1 MNSFEQPYV
10 HEPIT
15 KLNSKRLMILP
26 LLVELDG
33 GKKLCIT
40 EADLEDYPGMFL
52 NNSTDKPVLKPI
64 FASYPK
70 VKKQGGHNNL
80 QMLVEEREDY
90 IAKTSGTRAF
100 PWRMF
105 IVSENDKQLADCYMV
120 YRLASPCRLQDV
132 SWVKPGKVAWDWWN
146 DWNIYDVDFRAG
158 INTETY
164 KYYID
169 FAAEH
174 GIEYVILDE
183 GWSVNMAA
191 DLMQVIPEIDIPE
204 LVKRARA
211 CGAVILMDA
220 AQSAP
225 HMPIDVQKL
234 DVDFV
239 AFSGHKMLAPM
250 GIGVLYGKQELLEK
264 MPPFLTG
271 GEMIETVSRYDAV
284 YAELPHKFEAGTVN
298 AGGAVG
304 LAAAIDYLES
314 YGMDTLHAVEQEL
327 TAYLFRGMNAIPHVH
342 VLGSQREDN
351 HTGIVSFTVDQVHP
365 HDISEVLSS
374 DGMDIRAGH
383 HCAQPLHDHLGIHST
398 ARASLMFY
406 NTKEEIDR
414 FLESVS
420 NIRRRMGFG
429 NE

>member
-1 MNSFEQPYV
+1 MTAWNPENVRQDFVLLQNTDRVYFDNAATSQKPKCVIDAVQEFYEKYNANVLRGLYPLSVEATERYENARKTVQRFIHAACPEEIIFTRNATESMNLVAYSYGMANLKAGDEILVSILEHHSNILPWQMVSRATGAKLVFLEC
-10 HEPIT
+10 EPDGTIPKEKMDEAFSEHT
-15 KLNSKRLMILP
+15 KLVAVTQVSN
-26 LLVELDG
+26 
-33 GKKLCIT
+33 
-40 EADLEDYPGMFL
+40 
-52 NNSTDKPVLKPI
+52 VL
-64 FASYPK
+64 
-70 VKKQGGHNNL
+70 G
-80 QMLVEEREDY
+80 
-90 IAKTSGTRAF
+90 
-100 PWRMF
+100 
-105 IVSENDKQLADCYMV
+105 C
-120 YRLASPCRLQDV
+120 
-132 SWVKPGKVAWDWWN
+132 
-146 DWNIYDVDFRAG
+146 
-158 INTETY
+158 
-164 KYYID
+164 
-169 FAAEH
+169 
-174 GIEYVILDE
+174 
-183 GWSVNMAA
+183 VN
-191 DLMQVIPEIDIPE
+191 DIPE

-284 YAELPHKFEAGTVN
+284 YAELPHKF
-298 AGGAVG
+298 VG

-314 YGMDTLHAVEQEL
+314 YGMDTLHAVEHEL

>member
-1 MNSFEQPYV
+1 MTAWNPENVRQDFVLLQNTDRVYFDNAATSQKPKCVIDAVQEFYEKYNANVLRGLYPLSVEATERYENARKTVQRFIHAACPEEIIFTRNATESMNLVAYSYGMANLKAGDEILV
-10 HEPIT
+10 SILEHHS
-15 KLNSKRLMILP
+15 NILP
-26 LLVELDG
+26 WQMVSRATGAKLVFLECEPDG
-33 GKKLCIT
+33 TIPKEKMD
-40 EADLEDYPGMFL
+40 EAFSEHTRLVAVTQVS
-52 NNSTDKPVLKPI
+52 NVL
-64 FASYPK
+64 
-70 VKKQGGHNNL
+70 G
-80 QMLVEEREDY
+80 
-90 IAKTSGTRAF
+90 
-100 PWRMF
+100 
-105 IVSENDKQLADCYMV
+105 C
-120 YRLASPCRLQDV
+120 
-132 SWVKPGKVAWDWWN
+132 
-146 DWNIYDVDFRAG
+146 
-158 INTETY
+158 
-164 KYYID
+164 
-169 FAAEH
+169 
-174 GIEYVILDE
+174 
-183 GWSVNMAA
+183 VN
-191 DLMQVIPEIDIPE
+191 DIPE

-365 HDISEVLSS
+365 HDISDVLSS

>member
-1 MNSFEQPYV
+1 MTAWNPENVRQDFVLLQNTDRVYFDNAATSQKPKCVIDAVQEFYEKYNANVLRGLYPLSVEATERYENARKTVQRFIHAACPEEIIFTRNATESMNLVAYSYGMANLKAGDEILVSILEHHSNILPWQMVSRATGAKLVFLEC
-10 HEPIT
+10 EPDGTIPKEKMDEAFSEHT
-15 KLNSKRLMILP
+15 KLVAVTQVSN
-26 LLVELDG
+26 
-33 GKKLCIT
+33 
-40 EADLEDYPGMFL
+40 
-52 NNSTDKPVLKPI
+52 VL
-64 FASYPK
+64 
-70 VKKQGGHNNL
+70 G
-80 QMLVEEREDY
+80 
-90 IAKTSGTRAF
+90 
-100 PWRMF
+100 
-105 IVSENDKQLADCYMV
+105 C
-120 YRLASPCRLQDV
+120 
-132 SWVKPGKVAWDWWN
+132 
-146 DWNIYDVDFRAG
+146 
-158 INTETY
+158 
-164 KYYID
+164 
-169 FAAEH
+169 
-174 GIEYVILDE
+174 
-183 GWSVNMAA
+183 VN
-191 DLMQVIPEIDIPE
+191 DIPE

-406 NTKEEIDR
+406 NTREEIDR

>member
-1 MNSFEQPYV
+1 MTAWNPENVRQDFVLLQNTDRVYFDNAATSQKPKCVIDAVQEFYEKYNANVLRGLYPLSVEATERYENARKTVQRFIHAACPEEIIFTRNATESMNLVAYSYGMANLKAGDEILVSILEHHSNILPWQMVSRATGAKLVFLEC
-10 HEPIT
+10 EPDGTIPKEKMDEAFSEHT
-15 KLNSKRLMILP
+15 KLVAVTQVSN
-26 LLVELDG
+26 
-33 GKKLCIT
+33 
-40 EADLEDYPGMFL
+40 
-52 NNSTDKPVLKPI
+52 VL
-64 FASYPK
+64 
-70 VKKQGGHNNL
+70 G
-80 QMLVEEREDY
+80 
-90 IAKTSGTRAF
+90 
-100 PWRMF
+100 
-105 IVSENDKQLADCYMV
+105 C
-120 YRLASPCRLQDV
+120 
-132 SWVKPGKVAWDWWN
+132 
-146 DWNIYDVDFRAG
+146 
-158 INTETY
+158 
-164 KYYID
+164 
-169 FAAEH
+169 
-174 GIEYVILDE
+174 
-183 GWSVNMAA
+183 VN
-191 DLMQVIPEIDIPE
+191 DIPE

-250 GIGVLYGKQELLEK
+250 GIGVLYGTQALLEK

>member
-1 MNSFEQPYV
+1 MTAWNPENVRQDFVLLQNTDRVYFDNAATSQKPKCVIDAVQEFYEKYNANVLRGLYPLSVEATERYENARKTVQRFIHAACPEEIIFTRNATESMNLVAYSYGMANLKAGDEILVSILEHHSNILPWQMVSRAIGAKLVFLEC
-10 HEPIT
+10 EPDGTIPKEKMDEAFSEHT
-15 KLNSKRLMILP
+15 KLVAVTQVSN
-26 LLVELDG
+26 
-33 GKKLCIT
+33 
-40 EADLEDYPGMFL
+40 
-52 NNSTDKPVLKPI
+52 VL
-64 FASYPK
+64 
-70 VKKQGGHNNL
+70 G
-80 QMLVEEREDY
+80 
-90 IAKTSGTRAF
+90 
-100 PWRMF
+100 
-105 IVSENDKQLADCYMV
+105 C
-120 YRLASPCRLQDV
+120 
-132 SWVKPGKVAWDWWN
+132 
-146 DWNIYDVDFRAG
+146 
-158 INTETY
+158 
-164 KYYID
+164 
-169 FAAEH
+169 
-174 GIEYVILDE
+174 
-183 GWSVNMAA
+183 VN
-191 DLMQVIPEIDIPE
+191 DIPE

-314 YGMDTLHAVEQEL
+314 YGMDNLHAVEQEL

>member
-1 MNSFEQPYV
+1 MTAWNPENVRQDFVLLQNTDRVYFDNAATSQKPKCVIDAVQEFYEKYNANVLRGLYPLSVEATECYENARKTVQRFIHAACPEEIIFTRNATESMNLVAYSYGMANLKAGDEILVSILEHHSNILPWQMVSRATGAKLVFLEC
-10 HEPIT
+10 EPDGTIPKEKMDEAFSEHT
-15 KLNSKRLMILP
+15 KLVAVTQVSN
-26 LLVELDG
+26 
-33 GKKLCIT
+33 
-40 EADLEDYPGMFL
+40 
-52 NNSTDKPVLKPI
+52 VL
-64 FASYPK
+64 
-70 VKKQGGHNNL
+70 G
-80 QMLVEEREDY
+80 
-90 IAKTSGTRAF
+90 
-100 PWRMF
+100 
-105 IVSENDKQLADCYMV
+105 C
-120 YRLASPCRLQDV
+120 
-132 SWVKPGKVAWDWWN
+132 
-146 DWNIYDVDFRAG
+146 
-158 INTETY
+158 
-164 KYYID
+164 
-169 FAAEH
+169 
-174 GIEYVILDE
+174 
-183 GWSVNMAA
+183 VN
-191 DLMQVIPEIDIPE
+191 DIPE

>member
-1 MNSFEQPYV
+1 MTAWNPENVRQDFVLLQNTDRVYFDNAATSQKPKCVIDAVQEFYEKYNANVLRGLYPLSVEATERYENARKTVQRFIHAACPEEIIFTRNATESMNLVAYSYGMANLKAGDEILV
-10 HEPIT
+10 SILEHHS
-15 KLNSKRLMILP
+15 NILP
-26 LLVELDG
+26 WQMVSPATGAKLVFLECEPDG
-33 GKKLCIT
+33 TIPKEKMD
-40 EADLEDYPGMFL
+40 EAFSEHTRLVAVTQVS
-52 NNSTDKPVLKPI
+52 NVL
-64 FASYPK
+64 
-70 VKKQGGHNNL
+70 G
-80 QMLVEEREDY
+80 
-90 IAKTSGTRAF
+90 
-100 PWRMF
+100 
-105 IVSENDKQLADCYMV
+105 C
-120 YRLASPCRLQDV
+120 
-132 SWVKPGKVAWDWWN
+132 
-146 DWNIYDVDFRAG
+146 
-158 INTETY
+158 
-164 KYYID
+164 
-169 FAAEH
+169 
-174 GIEYVILDE
+174 
-183 GWSVNMAA
+183 VN
-191 DLMQVIPEIDIPE
+191 DIPE

>member
-1 MNSFEQPYV
+1 MTAWNPENVRQDFVLLQNTDRVYFDNAATSQKPKCFLDAETEFYEKYNANVLRGLYPLSVEATERYENARKTVQRFIHAACPEEIIFTRNATESMNLVAYSYGMANLKAGDEILVSILEHHSNILPWQMVSRATGAKLVFLEC
-10 HEPIT
+10 EPDGTIPKEKMDGAFSEHT
-15 KLNSKRLMILP
+15 KLVAVTQVSN
-26 LLVELDG
+26 
-33 GKKLCIT
+33 
-40 EADLEDYPGMFL
+40 
-52 NNSTDKPVLKPI
+52 VL
-64 FASYPK
+64 
-70 VKKQGGHNNL
+70 G
-80 QMLVEEREDY
+80 
-90 IAKTSGTRAF
+90 
-100 PWRMF
+100 
-105 IVSENDKQLADCYMV
+105 C
-120 YRLASPCRLQDV
+120 
-132 SWVKPGKVAWDWWN
+132 
-146 DWNIYDVDFRAG
+146 
-158 INTETY
+158 
-164 KYYID
+164 
-169 FAAEH
+169 
-174 GIEYVILDE
+174 
-183 GWSVNMAA
+183 VN
-191 DLMQVIPEIDIPE
+191 DIPE

>member
-1 MNSFEQPYV
+1 MTAWNPENVRQDFVLLQNTDRVYFDNAATSQKPKCVIDAVQEFYEKYNANVLRGLYPLSVEATERYENARKTVQRFIHAACPEEIIFTRNATESMNLVAYSYGMANLKAGDEILVSILEHHSNILPWQMVSRATGAKLVFLEC
-10 HEPIT
+10 EPDGTIPKEKMDEAFSEHT
-15 KLNSKRLMILP
+15 KLVAVTQVSN
-26 LLVELDG
+26 
-33 GKKLCIT
+33 
-40 EADLEDYPGMFL
+40 
-52 NNSTDKPVLKPI
+52 VL
-64 FASYPK
+64 
-70 VKKQGGHNNL
+70 G
-80 QMLVEEREDY
+80 
-90 IAKTSGTRAF
+90 
-100 PWRMF
+100 
-105 IVSENDKQLADCYMV
+105 C
-120 YRLASPCRLQDV
+120 
-132 SWVKPGKVAWDWWN
+132 
-146 DWNIYDVDFRAG
+146 
-158 INTETY
+158 
-164 KYYID
+164 
-169 FAAEH
+169 
-174 GIEYVILDE
+174 
-183 GWSVNMAA
+183 VN
-191 DLMQVIPEIDIPE
+191 DIPE

-327 TAYLFRGMNAIPHVH
+327 TAYLFCGMNAIPHVH

>member
-1 MNSFEQPYV
+1 MTAWNPENVRQDFVLLQNTDRVYFDNAATSQKPKCVIDAVQEFYEKYNANVLRGLYPLSVEATERYENARKTVQRFIHAACPEEIIFTRNATESMNLVAYSYGMANLKAGDEILVSILEHHSNILPWQMVSRATGAKLVFLEC
-10 HEPIT
+10 EPDGTIPKEKMDEAFSEHT
-15 KLNSKRLMILP
+15 KLVAVTQVSN
-26 LLVELDG
+26 
-33 GKKLCIT
+33 
-40 EADLEDYPGMFL
+40 
-52 NNSTDKPVLKPI
+52 VL
-64 FASYPK
+64 
-70 VKKQGGHNNL
+70 G
-80 QMLVEEREDY
+80 
-90 IAKTSGTRAF
+90 
-100 PWRMF
+100 
-105 IVSENDKQLADCYMV
+105 C
-120 YRLASPCRLQDV
+120 
-132 SWVKPGKVAWDWWN
+132 
-146 DWNIYDVDFRAG
+146 
-158 INTETY
+158 
-164 KYYID
+164 
-169 FAAEH
+169 
-174 GIEYVILDE
+174 
-183 GWSVNMAA
+183 VN
-191 DLMQVIPEIDIPE
+191 DIPE

-342 VLGSQREDN
+342 VLGSQREGN

>member
-1 MNSFEQPYV
+1 MTAWNPENVRQDFVLLQNTDRVYFDNAATSQKPKCVIDAVQEFYEKYNANVLRGLYPLSVEATERYENARKTVQRFIHAACPEEIIFTRNATESMNLVAYSYGMANLKAGDEILVSILEHHSNILPWQMVSRATGAKLVFLEC
-10 HEPIT
+10 EPDGTIPKEKMDEAFSEHT
-15 KLNSKRLMILP
+15 KLVAVTQVSN
-26 LLVELDG
+26 
-33 GKKLCIT
+33 
-40 EADLEDYPGMFL
+40 
-52 NNSTDKPVLKPI
+52 VL
-64 FASYPK
+64 
-70 VKKQGGHNNL
+70 G
-80 QMLVEEREDY
+80 
-90 IAKTSGTRAF
+90 
-100 PWRMF
+100 
-105 IVSENDKQLADCYMV
+105 C
-120 YRLASPCRLQDV
+120 
-132 SWVKPGKVAWDWWN
+132 
-146 DWNIYDVDFRAG
+146 
-158 INTETY
+158 
-164 KYYID
+164 
-169 FAAEH
+169 
-174 GIEYVILDE
+174 
-183 GWSVNMAA
+183 VN
-191 DLMQVIPEIDIPE
+191 DIPE

-365 HDISEVLSS
+365 HDISEVFSS

>member
-1 MNSFEQPYV
+1 MTAWNPENVWQDFVLLQNTDRVYFDNAATSQKPKCVIDAVQEFYEKYNANVLRGLYPLSVEATERYENARKTVQRFIHAACPEEIIFTRNATESMNLVAYSYGMANLKAGDEILV
-10 HEPIT
+10 SILEHHS
-15 KLNSKRLMILP
+15 NILP
-26 LLVELDG
+26 WQMVSRATGAKLVFLECEPDG
-33 GKKLCIT
+33 TIPKEKMD
-40 EADLEDYPGMFL
+40 EAFSEHTRLVAVTQVS
-52 NNSTDKPVLKPI
+52 NVL
-64 FASYPK
+64 
-70 VKKQGGHNNL
+70 G
-80 QMLVEEREDY
+80 
-90 IAKTSGTRAF
+90 
-100 PWRMF
+100 
-105 IVSENDKQLADCYMV
+105 C
-120 YRLASPCRLQDV
+120 
-132 SWVKPGKVAWDWWN
+132 
-146 DWNIYDVDFRAG
+146 
-158 INTETY
+158 
-164 KYYID
+164 
-169 FAAEH
+169 
-174 GIEYVILDE
+174 
-183 GWSVNMAA
+183 VN
-191 DLMQVIPEIDIPE
+191 DIPE

>member
-1 MNSFEQPYV
+1 MTAWNPENVRQDFVLLQNTDRVYFDNAATSQKPKCVIDAVQEFYEKYNANVLRGLYPLSVEATERYENARKTVQRFIHAACPEEIIFTRNATESMNLVAYSYGMTNLKAGDEILV
-10 HEPIT
+10 SILEHHS
-15 KLNSKRLMILP
+15 NILP
-26 LLVELDG
+26 WQMVSRATGAKLVFLECEPDG
-33 GKKLCIT
+33 TIPKEKMD
-40 EADLEDYPGMFL
+40 EAFSEHTRLVAVTQVS
-52 NNSTDKPVLKPI
+52 NVL
-64 FASYPK
+64 
-70 VKKQGGHNNL
+70 G
-80 QMLVEEREDY
+80 
-90 IAKTSGTRAF
+90 
-100 PWRMF
+100 
-105 IVSENDKQLADCYMV
+105 C
-120 YRLASPCRLQDV
+120 
-132 SWVKPGKVAWDWWN
+132 
-146 DWNIYDVDFRAG
+146 
-158 INTETY
+158 
-164 KYYID
+164 
-169 FAAEH
+169 
-174 GIEYVILDE
+174 
-183 GWSVNMAA
+183 VN
-191 DLMQVIPEIDIPE
+191 DIPK

-211 CGAVILMDA
+211 CGAEILMDA

>member
-1 MNSFEQPYV
+1 MTAWNPENVRQDFVLLQNTDRVYFDNAATSQKPKCVIDAVQEFYEKYNANVLRGLYPLSVEATERYENARKTVQRFIHAACPEEIIFTRNATESMNLVAYSYGMANLKAGDEILVSILEHHSNILPWQMVSRATGAKLVFLEC
-10 HEPIT
+10 EPDGTIPKEKMDGAFSEHT
-15 KLNSKRLMILP
+15 KLVAVTQVSN
-26 LLVELDG
+26 
-33 GKKLCIT
+33 
-40 EADLEDYPGMFL
+40 
-52 NNSTDKPVLKPI
+52 VL
-64 FASYPK
+64 
-70 VKKQGGHNNL
+70 G
-80 QMLVEEREDY
+80 
-90 IAKTSGTRAF
+90 
-100 PWRMF
+100 
-105 IVSENDKQLADCYMV
+105 C
-120 YRLASPCRLQDV
+120 
-132 SWVKPGKVAWDWWN
+132 
-146 DWNIYDVDFRAG
+146 
-158 INTETY
+158 
-164 KYYID
+164 
-169 FAAEH
+169 
-174 GIEYVILDE
+174 
-183 GWSVNMAA
+183 VN
-191 DLMQVIPEIDIPE
+191 DIPE

-298 AGGAVG
+298 AGGAMG

>member
-1 MNSFEQPYV
+1 MTAWNPENVRQDFVLLQNTDRVYFDNAATSQKPKCVIDAVQEFYEKYNANVLRGLYPLSVEATERYENARKTVQRFIHAACPEEIIFTRNATESMNLVAYSYGMANLKAGDEILVSILEHHSNILPWQMVSRATGAKLVFLEC
-10 HEPIT
+10 EPDGTIPKEKMDEVFSEHT
-15 KLNSKRLMILP
+15 KLVAVTQVSN
-26 LLVELDG
+26 
-33 GKKLCIT
+33 
-40 EADLEDYPGMFL
+40 
-52 NNSTDKPVLKPI
+52 VL
-64 FASYPK
+64 
-70 VKKQGGHNNL
+70 G
-80 QMLVEEREDY
+80 
-90 IAKTSGTRAF
+90 
-100 PWRMF
+100 
-105 IVSENDKQLADCYMV
+105 C
-120 YRLASPCRLQDV
+120 
-132 SWVKPGKVAWDWWN
+132 
-146 DWNIYDVDFRAG
+146 
-158 INTETY
+158 
-164 KYYID
+164 
-169 FAAEH
+169 
-174 GIEYVILDE
+174 
-183 GWSVNMAA
+183 VN
-191 DLMQVIPEIDIPE
+191 DIPE

>member
-1 MNSFEQPYV
+1 MTAWNPENVRQDFVLLQNTDRVYFDNAATSQKPKCVIDAVQEFYEKYNANVLRGLYPLSVEATERYENARKTVQRFIHAACPEEIIFTRNATESMNLVAYSYGMANLKAGDEILVSILEHHSNILPWQMVSRATGAKLVFLEC
-10 HEPIT
+10 EPDGTIPKEKMDKAFSEHT
-15 KLNSKRLMILP
+15 KLVAVTQVSN
-26 LLVELDG
+26 
-33 GKKLCIT
+33 
-40 EADLEDYPGMFL
+40 
-52 NNSTDKPVLKPI
+52 VL
-64 FASYPK
+64 
-70 VKKQGGHNNL
+70 G
-80 QMLVEEREDY
+80 
-90 IAKTSGTRAF
+90 
-100 PWRMF
+100 
-105 IVSENDKQLADCYMV
+105 C
-120 YRLASPCRLQDV
+120 
-132 SWVKPGKVAWDWWN
+132 
-146 DWNIYDVDFRAG
+146 
-158 INTETY
+158 
-164 KYYID
+164 
-169 FAAEH
+169 
-174 GIEYVILDE
+174 
-183 GWSVNMAA
+183 VN
-191 DLMQVIPEIDIPE
+191 DIPE

-365 HDISEVLSS
+365 HDISEILAS
-374 DGMDIRAGH
+374 DGVNIRAGH
-383 HCAQPLHDHLGIHST
+383 HCAQPLLTWLGVENL
-398 ARASLMFY
+398 ACCRASVAFY
-406 NTKEEIDR
+406 NDKADIDK
-414 FLESVS
+414 FIAGLHHVWSTF
-420 NIRRRMGFG
+420 NG
-429 NE
+429 

>member
-1 MNSFEQPYV
+1 MTAWNPENVRQDFVLLQNTDRVYFDNAATSQKPKCVIDAVQEFYEKYNANVLRGLYPLSVEATERYENARKTVQRFIHAACPEEIIFTRNATESMNLVAYSYGMANLKAGDEILV
-10 HEPIT
+10 SILEHHS
-15 KLNSKRLMILP
+15 NILP
-26 LLVELDG
+26 WQMVSRATGAKLVFLECEPDG
-33 GKKLCIT
+33 TIPKEKMD
-40 EADLEDYPGMFL
+40 EAFSEHTRLVAVTQVS
-52 NNSTDKPVLKPI
+52 NVL
-64 FASYPK
+64 
-70 VKKQGGHNNL
+70 G
-80 QMLVEEREDY
+80 
-90 IAKTSGTRAF
+90 
-100 PWRMF
+100 
-105 IVSENDKQLADCYMV
+105 C
-120 YRLASPCRLQDV
+120 
-132 SWVKPGKVAWDWWN
+132 
-146 DWNIYDVDFRAG
+146 
-158 INTETY
+158 
-164 KYYID
+164 
-169 FAAEH
+169 
-174 GIEYVILDE
+174 
-183 GWSVNMAA
+183 VN
-191 DLMQVIPEIDIPE
+191 DIPE

-225 HMPIDVQKL
+225 HMPIDVQKP

>member
-1 MNSFEQPYV
+1 VTAWNPEKVRQDFVLLQNTDRVYFDNAATSQKPKCVIDAVQEFYEKYNANVLRGLYPLSVEATERYENARKTVQRFIHAACPEEIIFTRNATESMNLVAYSYGMANLKAGDEILVSILEHHSNILPWQMVSRATGAKLVFLEC
-10 HEPIT
+10 EPDGTIPKEKMDEAFSEHT
-15 KLNSKRLMILP
+15 KLVAVTQVSN
-26 LLVELDG
+26 
-33 GKKLCIT
+33 
-40 EADLEDYPGMFL
+40 
-52 NNSTDKPVLKPI
+52 VL
-64 FASYPK
+64 
-70 VKKQGGHNNL
+70 G
-80 QMLVEEREDY
+80 
-90 IAKTSGTRAF
+90 
-100 PWRMF
+100 
-105 IVSENDKQLADCYMV
+105 C
-120 YRLASPCRLQDV
+120 
-132 SWVKPGKVAWDWWN
+132 
-146 DWNIYDVDFRAG
+146 
-158 INTETY
+158 
-164 KYYID
+164 
-169 FAAEH
+169 
-174 GIEYVILDE
+174 
-183 GWSVNMAA
+183 VN
-191 DLMQVIPEIDIPE
+191 DIPE

>member
-1 MNSFEQPYV
+1 MTAWNPENVRQDFVLLQNTDRVYFDNAATSQKPKCVIDAVQEFYEKYNANVLRGLYPLSVEATERYENARKTVQRFIHAACPEEIIFTRNPTESMNLVAYSYGMANLKAGDEILVSILEHHSNILPWQMVSRATGAKLVFLEC
-10 HEPIT
+10 EPDGTIPKEKMDGAFSEHT
-15 KLNSKRLMILP
+15 KLVAVTQVSN
-26 LLVELDG
+26 
-33 GKKLCIT
+33 
-40 EADLEDYPGMFL
+40 
-52 NNSTDKPVLKPI
+52 VL
-64 FASYPK
+64 
-70 VKKQGGHNNL
+70 G
-80 QMLVEEREDY
+80 
-90 IAKTSGTRAF
+90 
-100 PWRMF
+100 
-105 IVSENDKQLADCYMV
+105 C
-120 YRLASPCRLQDV
+120 
-132 SWVKPGKVAWDWWN
+132 
-146 DWNIYDVDFRAG
+146 
-158 INTETY
+158 
-164 KYYID
+164 
-169 FAAEH
+169 
-174 GIEYVILDE
+174 
-183 GWSVNMAA
+183 VN
-191 DLMQVIPEIDIPE
+191 DIPE

>member
-1 MNSFEQPYV
+1 MTAWNPENVRQDFVLLQNTDRVYFDNAATSQKPKCVIDAVQEFYEKYNANVLRGLYPLSVEATERYENARKTVQRFIHAACPEEIIFTRNATESMNLVAYSYGMANLKAGDEILVSILEHHSNILPWQMVSRATGAKLVFLEC
-10 HEPIT
+10 EPDGTIPKEKMDEAFSEHT
-15 KLNSKRLMILP
+15 KLVAVTQVSN
-26 LLVELDG
+26 
-33 GKKLCIT
+33 
-40 EADLEDYPGMFL
+40 
-52 NNSTDKPVLKPI
+52 VL
-64 FASYPK
+64 
-70 VKKQGGHNNL
+70 G
-80 QMLVEEREDY
+80 
-90 IAKTSGTRAF
+90 
-100 PWRMF
+100 
-105 IVSENDKQLADCYMV
+105 C
-120 YRLASPCRLQDV
+120 
-132 SWVKPGKVAWDWWN
+132 
-146 DWNIYDVDFRAG
+146 
-158 INTETY
+158 
-164 KYYID
+164 
-169 FAAEH
+169 
-174 GIEYVILDE
+174 
-183 GWSVNMAA
+183 VN
-191 DLMQVIPEIDIPE
+191 DIPE

-314 YGMDTLHAVEQEL
+314 YGMDTFHAVEQEL

>member
-1 MNSFEQPYV
+1 VTAWNPENVRQDFVLLQNTDRVYFDNAATSQKPKCVIDAVQEFYEKYNANVLRGLYPLSVEATERYENARKTVQRFIHAACPEEIIFTRNATESMNLVAYSYGMANLKAGDEILVSILEHHSNILPWQMVSRATGAKLVFLEC
-10 HEPIT
+10 EPDGTILKEKMDEAFSEHT
-15 KLNSKRLMILP
+15 KLVAVTQVSN
-26 LLVELDG
+26 
-33 GKKLCIT
+33 
-40 EADLEDYPGMFL
+40 
-52 NNSTDKPVLKPI
+52 VL
-64 FASYPK
+64 
-70 VKKQGGHNNL
+70 G
-80 QMLVEEREDY
+80 
-90 IAKTSGTRAF
+90 
-100 PWRMF
+100 
-105 IVSENDKQLADCYMV
+105 C
-120 YRLASPCRLQDV
+120 
-132 SWVKPGKVAWDWWN
+132 
-146 DWNIYDVDFRAG
+146 
-158 INTETY
+158 
-164 KYYID
+164 
-169 FAAEH
+169 
-174 GIEYVILDE
+174 
-183 GWSVNMAA
+183 VN
-191 DLMQVIPEIDIPE
+191 DIPE

>member
-1 MNSFEQPYV
+1 MTAWNPENVRQDFVLLQNTDRVYFDNAATSQKPKCVIDAVQEFYEKYNANVLRGLYPLSVEATERYENARKTVQRFIHAACPEEIIFTRNATESMNLVAYSYGMANLKAGDEILISILEHHSNILPWQMVSRATGAKLVFLEC
-10 HEPIT
+10 EPDGTIPKEKMDEAFSEHT
-15 KLNSKRLMILP
+15 KLVAVTQVSN
-26 LLVELDG
+26 
-33 GKKLCIT
+33 
-40 EADLEDYPGMFL
+40 
-52 NNSTDKPVLKPI
+52 VL
-64 FASYPK
+64 
-70 VKKQGGHNNL
+70 G
-80 QMLVEEREDY
+80 
-90 IAKTSGTRAF
+90 
-100 PWRMF
+100 
-105 IVSENDKQLADCYMV
+105 C
-120 YRLASPCRLQDV
+120 
-132 SWVKPGKVAWDWWN
+132 
-146 DWNIYDVDFRAG
+146 
-158 INTETY
+158 
-164 KYYID
+164 
-169 FAAEH
+169 
-174 GIEYVILDE
+174 
-183 GWSVNMAA
+183 VN
-191 DLMQVIPEIDIPE
+191 DIPE

-284 YAELPHKFEAGTVN
+284 YAELPHKFEAGTVK

>member
-1 MNSFEQPYV
+1 MTAWNPENVRQDFVLLQNTDRVYFDNAATSQKPKCVIDAVQEFYEKYNANVLRGLYPLSVEATERYENARKTVQRFIHAACPEEIIFTRNATESMNLVAYSYGMANLKAGDEILVSILEHHSNILPWQMVSRATGAKLVFLEC
-10 HEPIT
+10 EPDGTIPKEKMDEAFSEHT
-15 KLNSKRLMILP
+15 KLVAVTQVSN
-26 LLVELDG
+26 
-33 GKKLCIT
+33 
-40 EADLEDYPGMFL
+40 
-52 NNSTDKPVLKPI
+52 VL
-64 FASYPK
+64 
-70 VKKQGGHNNL
+70 G
-80 QMLVEEREDY
+80 
-90 IAKTSGTRAF
+90 
-100 PWRMF
+100 
-105 IVSENDKQLADCYMV
+105 C
-120 YRLASPCRLQDV
+120 
-132 SWVKPGKVAWDWWN
+132 
-146 DWNIYDVDFRAG
+146 
-158 INTETY
+158 
-164 KYYID
+164 
-169 FAAEH
+169 
-174 GIEYVILDE
+174 
-183 GWSVNMAA
+183 VN
-191 DLMQVIPEIDIPE
+191 DIPE
-204 LVKRARA
+204 LVKRARV
-211 CGAVILMDA
+211 CGAVVLMDA

>member
-1 MNSFEQPYV
+1 MTAWNPENVRQDFVLLQNTDRVYFDNAATSQKPKCVIDAVQEFYEKYNANVLRGLYPLSVEATERYENARKTVQRFIHAACPEEIIFTRNATESMNLVAYSYGMANLKAGDEILVSILEHHSNILPWQMVSRATGAKLVFLEC
-10 HEPIT
+10 EPDGTIPKEKMDEAFSEHT
-15 KLNSKRLMILP
+15 KLVAVTQVSN
-26 LLVELDG
+26 
-33 GKKLCIT
+33 
-40 EADLEDYPGMFL
+40 
-52 NNSTDKPVLKPI
+52 VL
-64 FASYPK
+64 
-70 VKKQGGHNNL
+70 G
-80 QMLVEEREDY
+80 
-90 IAKTSGTRAF
+90 
-100 PWRMF
+100 
-105 IVSENDKQLADCYMV
+105 C
-120 YRLASPCRLQDV
+120 
-132 SWVKPGKVAWDWWN
+132 
-146 DWNIYDVDFRAG
+146 
-158 INTETY
+158 
-164 KYYID
+164 
-169 FAAEH
+169 
-174 GIEYVILDE
+174 
-183 GWSVNMAA
+183 VN
-191 DLMQVIPEIDIPE
+191 DIPE

-264 MPPFLTG
+264 LPPFLTG

>member
-1 MNSFEQPYV
+1 MTAWNPENVRQDFVLLQNTDRVYFDNAATSQKPKCVIDAVQEFYEKYNANVLRGLYPLSVEATERYENARKTVQRFIHAACPEEIIFTRNATESMNLVAYSYGMANLKAGDEILVSILEHHSNILPWQMVSRATGAKLVFLEC
-10 HEPIT
+10 EPDGTIPKEKMDEAFSEHT
-15 KLNSKRLMILP
+15 KLVAVTQVSN
-26 LLVELDG
+26 
-33 GKKLCIT
+33 
-40 EADLEDYPGMFL
+40 
-52 NNSTDKPVLKPI
+52 VL
-64 FASYPK
+64 
-70 VKKQGGHNNL
+70 G
-80 QMLVEEREDY
+80 
-90 IAKTSGTRAF
+90 
-100 PWRMF
+100 
-105 IVSENDKQLADCYMV
+105 C
-120 YRLASPCRLQDV
+120 
-132 SWVKPGKVAWDWWN
+132 
-146 DWNIYDVDFRAG
+146 
-158 INTETY
+158 
-164 KYYID
+164 
-169 FAAEH
+169 
-174 GIEYVILDE
+174 
-183 GWSVNMAA
+183 VN
-191 DLMQVIPEIDIPE
+191 DIPE

-284 YAELPHKFEAGTVN
+284 YVELPHKFEAGTVN

>member
-1 MNSFEQPYV
+1 MTAWNPEKVRQDFVLLQNTDRVYFDNAATSQKPKCVIDAVQEFYEKYNANVLRGLYPLSVEATERYENARKTVQRFIHAACP
-10 HEPIT
+10 EEIIFT
-15 KLNSKRLMILP
+15 RNATESKNLVAYSYGMANLKAGDEILVSILEHHSNILP
-26 LLVELDG
+26 WQMVSRATGAKLVFLECEPDG
-33 GKKLCIT
+33 TIPKEKMD
-40 EADLEDYPGMFL
+40 EAFSEHTRLVAVTQVS
-52 NNSTDKPVLKPI
+52 NVL
-64 FASYPK
+64 
-70 VKKQGGHNNL
+70 G
-80 QMLVEEREDY
+80 
-90 IAKTSGTRAF
+90 
-100 PWRMF
+100 
-105 IVSENDKQLADCYMV
+105 C
-120 YRLASPCRLQDV
+120 
-132 SWVKPGKVAWDWWN
+132 
-146 DWNIYDVDFRAG
+146 
-158 INTETY
+158 
-164 KYYID
+164 
-169 FAAEH
+169 
-174 GIEYVILDE
+174 
-183 GWSVNMAA
+183 VN
-191 DLMQVIPEIDIPE
+191 DIPE

-250 GIGVLYGKQELLEK
+250 GIGVLYGKQKLLEK

>member
-1 MNSFEQPYV
+1 MTAWNPENVRQDFVLLQNTDRVYFDNAATSQKPKCVIDAVQEFYEKYNANVLRGLYPLSVEATERYENARKTVQRFIHAACPEEIIFTRNATESMNLVAYSYGMTNLKAGDEILV
-10 HEPIT
+10 SILEHHS
-15 KLNSKRLMILP
+15 NILP
-26 LLVELDG
+26 WQMVSRATGAKLVFLECEPDG
-33 GKKLCIT
+33 TIPKEKMD
-40 EADLEDYPGMFL
+40 EAFSEHTRLVAVTQVS
-52 NNSTDKPVLKPI
+52 NVL
-64 FASYPK
+64 
-70 VKKQGGHNNL
+70 G
-80 QMLVEEREDY
+80 
-90 IAKTSGTRAF
+90 
-100 PWRMF
+100 
-105 IVSENDKQLADCYMV
+105 C
-120 YRLASPCRLQDV
+120 
-132 SWVKPGKVAWDWWN
+132 
-146 DWNIYDVDFRAG
+146 
-158 INTETY
+158 
-164 KYYID
+164 
-169 FAAEH
+169 
-174 GIEYVILDE
+174 
-183 GWSVNMAA
+183 VN
-191 DLMQVIPEIDIPE
+191 DIPE

-211 CGAVILMDA
+211 CGAEILMDA

-351 HTGIVSFTVDQVHP
+351 HTGIVSFTIDQVHP

>member
-1 MNSFEQPYV
+1 MTAWNPEKVRQDFVLLQNTDRVYFDNAATSQKPKCVIDAVQEFYEKYNANVLRGLYPLSVEATERYENARKTVQRFIHAACPEEIIFTRNATESMNLVAYSYGMANLKAGDEILV
-10 HEPIT
+10 SILEHHS
-15 KLNSKRLMILP
+15 NILP
-26 LLVELDG
+26 WQMVSRATGAKLVFLECEPDG
-33 GKKLCIT
+33 TIPKEKMD
-40 EADLEDYPGMFL
+40 EAFSEHTRLVAVTQVS
-52 NNSTDKPVLKPI
+52 NVL
-64 FASYPK
+64 
-70 VKKQGGHNNL
+70 G
-80 QMLVEEREDY
+80 
-90 IAKTSGTRAF
+90 
-100 PWRMF
+100 
-105 IVSENDKQLADCYMV
+105 C
-120 YRLASPCRLQDV
+120 
-132 SWVKPGKVAWDWWN
+132 
-146 DWNIYDVDFRAG
+146 
-158 INTETY
+158 
-164 KYYID
+164 
-169 FAAEH
+169 
-174 GIEYVILDE
+174 
-183 GWSVNMAA
+183 VN
-191 DLMQVIPEIDIPE
+191 DIPE

-314 YGMDTLHAVEQEL
+314 YGMDSLHAVEQEL

>member
-1 MNSFEQPYV
+1 MTAWNSENVRQDFVLLQNTDRVYFDNAATSQKPKCVIDAVQEFYEKYNANVLRGLYPLSVEATERYENARKTVQRFIHAACPEEIIFTRNATESMNLVAYSYGMANLKAGDEILVSILEHHSNILPWQMVSRATGAKLVFLEC
-10 HEPIT
+10 EPDGTIPKEKMDEAFSEHT
-15 KLNSKRLMILP
+15 KLVAVTQVSN
-26 LLVELDG
+26 
-33 GKKLCIT
+33 
-40 EADLEDYPGMFL
+40 
-52 NNSTDKPVLKPI
+52 VL
-64 FASYPK
+64 
-70 VKKQGGHNNL
+70 G
-80 QMLVEEREDY
+80 
-90 IAKTSGTRAF
+90 
-100 PWRMF
+100 
-105 IVSENDKQLADCYMV
+105 C
-120 YRLASPCRLQDV
+120 
-132 SWVKPGKVAWDWWN
+132 
-146 DWNIYDVDFRAG
+146 
-158 INTETY
+158 
-164 KYYID
+164 
-169 FAAEH
+169 
-174 GIEYVILDE
+174 
-183 GWSVNMAA
+183 VN
-191 DLMQVIPEIDIPE
+191 DIPE

>member
-1 MNSFEQPYV
+1 MTAWNPENVRQDFVLLQNTDRVYFDNAATSQKPKCVIDAVQEFYEKYNANVLRGLYPLSVEATERYENARKTVQRFIHAACPEEIIFTRNATESMNLVAYSYGMANLKAGDEILVSILEHHSNILPWQMVSRATGAKLVFLEC
-10 HEPIT
+10 EPDGTIPKEKMDKAFSEHT
-15 KLNSKRLMILP
+15 KLVAVTQVSN
-26 LLVELDG
+26 
-33 GKKLCIT
+33 
-40 EADLEDYPGMFL
+40 
-52 NNSTDKPVLKPI
+52 VL
-64 FASYPK
+64 
-70 VKKQGGHNNL
+70 G
-80 QMLVEEREDY
+80 
-90 IAKTSGTRAF
+90 
-100 PWRMF
+100 
-105 IVSENDKQLADCYMV
+105 C
-120 YRLASPCRLQDV
+120 
-132 SWVKPGKVAWDWWN
+132 
-146 DWNIYDVDFRAG
+146 
-158 INTETY
+158 
-164 KYYID
+164 
-169 FAAEH
+169 
-174 GIEYVILDE
+174 
-183 GWSVNMAA
+183 VN
-191 DLMQVIPEIDIPE
+191 DIPE

-365 HDISEVLSS
+365 HDISEIMAS
-374 DGMDIRAGH
+374 DGVNIRAGH
-383 HCAQPLHDHLGIHST
+383 HCAQPLLAHLGLNAT
-398 ARASLMFY
+398 ARASFAFY
-406 NTKEEIDR
+406 NTDEDVDR
-414 FLESVS
+414 FLESLS
-420 NIRRRMGFG
+420 TLRERMGYG
-429 NE
+429 K

>member
-1 MNSFEQPYV
+1 MTAWNPEKVRQDFVLLQNTDRVYFDNAATSQKPKCVIDAVQEFYEKYNANVLRGLYPLSVEATERYENARKTVQRFIHAACPEEIIFTRNATESMNLVAYSYGMANLKAGDEILV
-10 HEPIT
+10 SILEHHS
-15 KLNSKRLMILP
+15 NILP
-26 LLVELDG
+26 WQMVSRATGAKLVFLECEPDG
-33 GKKLCIT
+33 TIPKEKMD
-40 EADLEDYPGMFL
+40 EAFSEHTRLVAVTQVS
-52 NNSTDKPVLKPI
+52 NVL
-64 FASYPK
+64 
-70 VKKQGGHNNL
+70 G
-80 QMLVEEREDY
+80 
-90 IAKTSGTRAF
+90 
-100 PWRMF
+100 
-105 IVSENDKQLADCYMV
+105 C
-120 YRLASPCRLQDV
+120 
-132 SWVKPGKVAWDWWN
+132 
-146 DWNIYDVDFRAG
+146 
-158 INTETY
+158 
-164 KYYID
+164 
-169 FAAEH
+169 
-174 GIEYVILDE
+174 
-183 GWSVNMAA
+183 VN
-191 DLMQVIPEIDIPE
+191 DIPE

-234 DVDFV
+234 DVDFA

>member
-1 MNSFEQPYV
+1 MTAWNPENVRQDFVLLQNTDRVYFDNAATSQKPKCVIDAVQEFYEKYNANVLRGLDPLIVEATERYENARKTVQRFIHAACPEEIIFTRNATESMNLVAYSYGMANLKAGDEILVSILEHHSNILPWQMVSRATGAKLVFLEC
-10 HEPIT
+10 EPDGTIPKEKMDEAFSEHT
-15 KLNSKRLMILP
+15 KLVAVTQVSN
-26 LLVELDG
+26 
-33 GKKLCIT
+33 
-40 EADLEDYPGMFL
+40 
-52 NNSTDKPVLKPI
+52 VL
-64 FASYPK
+64 
-70 VKKQGGHNNL
+70 G
-80 QMLVEEREDY
+80 
-90 IAKTSGTRAF
+90 
-100 PWRMF
+100 
-105 IVSENDKQLADCYMV
+105 C
-120 YRLASPCRLQDV
+120 
-132 SWVKPGKVAWDWWN
+132 
-146 DWNIYDVDFRAG
+146 
-158 INTETY
+158 
-164 KYYID
+164 
-169 FAAEH
+169 
-174 GIEYVILDE
+174 
-183 GWSVNMAA
+183 VN
-191 DLMQVIPEIDIPE
+191 DIPE

>member
-1 MNSFEQPYV
+1 MTAWNPENVRQDFVLLQNTDRVYFDNAATSQKPKCVIDAVQEFYEKYNANVLRGLYPLSVEATERYENARKTVQRFIHAACPEEIIFTRNATESMNLVAYSYGMANLKAGDEILV
-10 HEPIT
+10 SILEHHS
-15 KLNSKRLMILP
+15 NILP
-26 LLVELDG
+26 WQMVSRATGAKLVFLECEPDG
-33 GKKLCIT
+33 TIPKEKMD
-40 EADLEDYPGMFL
+40 EAFSEHTRLVAVTQVS
-52 NNSTDKPVLKPI
+52 NVL
-64 FASYPK
+64 
-70 VKKQGGHNNL
+70 G
-80 QMLVEEREDY
+80 
-90 IAKTSGTRAF
+90 
-100 PWRMF
+100 
-105 IVSENDKQLADCYMV
+105 C
-120 YRLASPCRLQDV
+120 
-132 SWVKPGKVAWDWWN
+132 
-146 DWNIYDVDFRAG
+146 
-158 INTETY
+158 
-164 KYYID
+164 
-169 FAAEH
+169 
-174 GIEYVILDE
+174 
-183 GWSVNMAA
+183 VN
-191 DLMQVIPEIDIPE
+191 DIPE

-271 GEMIETVSRYDAV
+271 GEMIETVSCYDAV

-406 NTKEEIDR
+406 NTREEIDR

>member
-1 MNSFEQPYV
+1 MTAWNPENVRQDFVLLQNTDRVYFDNAATSQKPKCVIDAVQEFYEKYNANVLRGLYPLSVEATERYENARKTVQRFIHAACPEEIIFTRNATESMNLVAYSYGMANLKAGDEILISILEHHSNILPWQMVSRATGAKLVFLEC
-10 HEPIT
+10 EPDGTIPKEKMDEAFSEHT
-15 KLNSKRLMILP
+15 KLVAVTQVSN
-26 LLVELDG
+26 
-33 GKKLCIT
+33 
-40 EADLEDYPGMFL
+40 
-52 NNSTDKPVLKPI
+52 VL
-64 FASYPK
+64 
-70 VKKQGGHNNL
+70 G
-80 QMLVEEREDY
+80 
-90 IAKTSGTRAF
+90 
-100 PWRMF
+100 
-105 IVSENDKQLADCYMV
+105 C
-120 YRLASPCRLQDV
+120 
-132 SWVKPGKVAWDWWN
+132 
-146 DWNIYDVDFRAG
+146 
-158 INTETY
+158 
-164 KYYID
+164 
-169 FAAEH
+169 
-174 GIEYVILDE
+174 
-183 GWSVNMAA
+183 VN
-191 DLMQVIPEIDIPE
+191 DIPE

-374 DGMDIRAGH
+374 DGMDIRASH

>member
-1 MNSFEQPYV
+1 MTAWNPENVRQDFVLLQNTDRVYFDNAATSQKPKCVIDAVQEFYEKYNANVLRGLYPLSVEATERYENARKTVQRFIHAACPEEIIFTRNATESMNLVAYSYGMANLKAGDEILVSILEHHSNILPWQMVSRATGAKLVFLEC
-10 HEPIT
+10 EPDGTIPKEKMDKAFSEHT
-15 KLNSKRLMILP
+15 KLVAVTQVSN
-26 LLVELDG
+26 
-33 GKKLCIT
+33 
-40 EADLEDYPGMFL
+40 
-52 NNSTDKPVLKPI
+52 VL
-64 FASYPK
+64 
-70 VKKQGGHNNL
+70 G
-80 QMLVEEREDY
+80 
-90 IAKTSGTRAF
+90 
-100 PWRMF
+100 
-105 IVSENDKQLADCYMV
+105 C
-120 YRLASPCRLQDV
+120 
-132 SWVKPGKVAWDWWN
+132 
-146 DWNIYDVDFRAG
+146 
-158 INTETY
+158 
-164 KYYID
+164 
-169 FAAEH
+169 
-174 GIEYVILDE
+174 
-183 GWSVNMAA
+183 VN
-191 DLMQVIPEIDIPE
+191 DIPE

>member
-1 MNSFEQPYV
+1 MTAWNPENVRQDFVLLQNTDRVYFDNAATSQKPKCVIDAVQEFYEKYNANVLRGLYPLSVEATERYENARKTVQRFIHAACPEEIIFTRNATESMNLVAYSYGMANLKAGDEILVSILEHHSNILPWQMVSRATGAKLVFLEC
-10 HEPIT
+10 EPDGTIPKEKMDEAFSEHT
-15 KLNSKRLMILP
+15 KLVAVTQVSN
-26 LLVELDG
+26 
-33 GKKLCIT
+33 
-40 EADLEDYPGMFL
+40 
-52 NNSTDKPVLKPI
+52 VL
-64 FASYPK
+64 
-70 VKKQGGHNNL
+70 G
-80 QMLVEEREDY
+80 
-90 IAKTSGTRAF
+90 
-100 PWRMF
+100 
-105 IVSENDKQLADCYMV
+105 C
-120 YRLASPCRLQDV
+120 
-132 SWVKPGKVAWDWWN
+132 
-146 DWNIYDVDFRAG
+146 
-158 INTETY
+158 
-164 KYYID
+164 
-169 FAAEH
+169 
-174 GIEYVILDE
+174 
-183 GWSVNMAA
+183 VN
-191 DLMQVIPEIDIPE
+191 DIPE

-234 DVDFV
+234 GVDFV

>member
-1 MNSFEQPYV
+1 MTAWNPENVRQDFVLLQNTDRVYFDNAATSQKPKCVIDAVQEFYEKYNANVLRGLYPLSVEATERYENARKTVQRFIHAACPEEIIFTRNATESMNLVAYSYGMANLKAGDEILV
-10 HEPIT
+10 SILEHHS
-15 KLNSKRLMILP
+15 NILP
-26 LLVELDG
+26 WQMVSRVTGAKLVFLECEPDG
-33 GKKLCIT
+33 TIPKEKMD
-40 EADLEDYPGMFL
+40 EAFSEHTRLVAVTQVS
-52 NNSTDKPVLKPI
+52 NVL
-64 FASYPK
+64 
-70 VKKQGGHNNL
+70 G
-80 QMLVEEREDY
+80 
-90 IAKTSGTRAF
+90 
-100 PWRMF
+100 
-105 IVSENDKQLADCYMV
+105 C
-120 YRLASPCRLQDV
+120 
-132 SWVKPGKVAWDWWN
+132 
-146 DWNIYDVDFRAG
+146 
-158 INTETY
+158 
-164 KYYID
+164 
-169 FAAEH
+169 
-174 GIEYVILDE
+174 
-183 GWSVNMAA
+183 VN
-191 DLMQVIPEIDIPE
+191 DIPE

-304 LAAAIDYLES
+304 LAAAINYLES